1 MESENKMKQM
11 DSLGTSDV
19 WLNLVDHYTVEH
31 HDWMQ
36 GTSARAWPKTGPIH
50 RQSINSKGRTQW
62 WWVMIDECN
71 DGWPMQGEGCNKS
84 MHI

>member
-1 MESENKMKQM
+1 MESENKIKQM
-11 DSLGTSDV
+11 GSLGTSNV

-50 RQSINSKGRTQW
+50 RQSINSKAEPNDDEW
-62 WWVMIDECN
+62 WWNNNN
-71 DGWPMQGEGCNKS
+71 DWWPMRVKGCNKS